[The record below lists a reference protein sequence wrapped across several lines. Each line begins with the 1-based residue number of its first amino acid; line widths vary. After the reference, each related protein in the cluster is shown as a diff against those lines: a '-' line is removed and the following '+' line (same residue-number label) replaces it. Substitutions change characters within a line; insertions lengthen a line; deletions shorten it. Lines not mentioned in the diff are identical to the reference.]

1 MIYFLQKCSQQ
12 NAKVGEEDT
21 MADNKGNEKNVAD
34 VTGYINTE
42 ELRDILK
49 EEEKEK
55 KLPWYK
61 RIFNKNTKKEKKK

>member
-1 MIYFLQKCSQQ
+1 
-12 NAKVGEEDT
+12 